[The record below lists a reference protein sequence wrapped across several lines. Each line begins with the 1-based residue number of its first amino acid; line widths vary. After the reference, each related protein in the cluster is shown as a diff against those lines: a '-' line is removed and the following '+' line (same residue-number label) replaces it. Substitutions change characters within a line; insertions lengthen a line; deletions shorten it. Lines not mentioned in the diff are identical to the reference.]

1 MWECGREP
9 LKLEMNIWD
18 GETLQWLSWRQ
29 NWGARIGP
37 MRHAAGV
44 LGKVE
49 AMHATAHTYTGK
61 RHKYMC

>member
-1 MWECGREP
+1 
-9 LKLEMNIWD
+9 MNIWD

-44 LGKVE
+44 LGKAE